1 MTSLGKFP
9 PLLFFFFFSCSSL
22 GGKNLGNKHDLQL
35 QFLVLFFSP
44 STHKSRSPVCF
55 QVLPKFKSLTQCQPS
70 GALKGLPLR
79 PEFAHRCCYTPLP
92 QRHLPDQSVSAVAA
106 RASRYVGK
114 GKYLPLSRRG
124 WSKDPKQLQVITD
137 LRLEAN

>member
-1 MTSLGKFP
+1 MWMKEIICFAEVSYQINIELRNRQ
-9 PLLFFFFFSCSSL
+9 
-22 GGKNLGNKHDLQL
+22 KNPHNAT
-35 QFLVLFFSP
+35 FTLFFSP
-44 STHKSRSPVCF
+44 STHKSRAPVCF